1 MSSSAWELC
10 SIYRRSGLWQRMIVN
25 VAELLDLFETA
36 QSVAASSRCRLLLGP
51 SWGRFCAL
59 AKDPCFVRAQ
69 RPPSDTSEKVDE
81 QALTSAQTSGAHSS
95 ACNIEYDHQQLF
107 AQTFVDK
114 KDIEC
119 WKTSWLW
126 WRHHCDQFTS
136 SCSSWRSIPFSLLSR
151 QERSRLGAHM
161 CSLLLSGKPS
171 AGCQLLIS
179 SSCDSSEL
187 SLALLH

>member
-1 MSSSAWELC
+1 MTSSAWELC
-10 SIYRRSGLWQRMIVN
+10 SIYRRSGLWQRMIVT

-36 QSVAASSRCRLLLGP
+36 QSVAASSQCRLLLRP

-59 AKDPCFVRAQ
+59 AKGPCFVRAQ
-69 RPPSDTSEKVDE
+69 RPPSEKVDE
-81 QALTSAQTSGAHSS
+81 QALTSAPTSGAHSS
-95 ACNIEYDHQQLF
+95 VYNIEYGHQQLL

-136 SCSSWRSIPFSLLSR
+136 SSSSWRSIPFSLLSR
-151 QERSRLGAHM
+151 QERSRLGAHV

>member
-1 MSSSAWELC
+1 MQPMTSSAWELC
-10 SIYRRSGLWQRMIVN
+10 SIYQRSRLWQRMIVN

-59 AKDPCFVRAQ
+59 AEDPCFVRAQ
-69 RPPSDTSEKVDE
+69 TDLERPPPEKVDE
-81 QALTSAQTSGAHSS
+81 QALTSARKLIFTSGAHSS
-95 ACNIEYDHQQLF
+95 VYNIEYDHQQLS

-126 WRHHCDQFTS
+126 WRHHCDQFAS
-136 SCSSWRSIPFSLLSR
+136 SSSSWRSIPFSLRSR
-151 QERSRLGAHM
+151 QERSRLGAHV

-171 AGCQLLIS
+171 AGCQLL
-179 SSCDSSEL
+179 CDS
-187 SLALLH
+187 

>member
-1 MSSSAWELC
+1 MTSSAWKF
-10 SIYRRSGLWQRMIVN
+10 YQWSGLWQRMIVN

-51 SWGRFCAL
+51 FWGRFYAMV
-59 AKDPCFVRAQ
+59 KDPCFVRAQ
-69 RPPSDTSEKVDE
+69 RPPAEKVDE
-81 QALTSAQTSGAHSS
+81 LALTSVDSLIFILTSGAHSS
-95 ACNIEYDHQQLF
+95 ACNIEYDHQQLL

-136 SCSSWRSIPFSLLSR
+136 SSASWRSIPFSLLSR
-151 QERSRLGAHM
+151 QERSRLGAHV

-187 SLALLH
+187 FSAPLR